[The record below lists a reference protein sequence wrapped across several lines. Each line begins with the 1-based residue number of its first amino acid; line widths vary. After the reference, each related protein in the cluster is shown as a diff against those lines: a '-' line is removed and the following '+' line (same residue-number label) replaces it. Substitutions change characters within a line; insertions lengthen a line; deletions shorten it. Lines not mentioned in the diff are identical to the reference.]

1 MLIAF
6 SLGGIALLTSL
17 VAGVI
22 GFAGGM
28 MLIAIMPI
36 FLSPALIIPI
46 HGITQLAS
54 NASRMVF
61 SWQHVQWVLLPKF
74 LVGSLFGLSIFGG
87 LLMNMPTH
95 FIPLFIGLYI
105 LLTLWSQSFT
115 TFINRY
121 ENFYV
126 IGFLQTGLGLLVGA
140 TGPIALSVLTKQ
152 LGQHNQI
159 IATSSLFMTVSHLA
173 KVCVFGWMG
182 FALFDHW
189 VVIVC
194 MVCGAILGSWVGTKL
209 RRLTSNQRL
218 ILIIKYLLSALAA
231 NMIITASL
239 A

>member
-17 VAGVI
+17 VAAVI

-105 LLTLWSQSFT
+105 LLTLWSQPFT

-239 A
+239 V

>member
-74 LVGSLFGLSIFGG
+74 LVGSLFGLSVFGG

-105 LLTLWSQSFT
+105 LLTLWSQPFT
-115 TFINRY
+115 IFINRY